1 VNEDRARRPRTCV
14 RHADAQGKRT
24 PFRNRGIVLAL
35 LLTLACSRAT
45 EVLDDSRRGQLS
57 FDIYPNPI
65 IARRVEGNVYE
76 FPFEVSV
83 REVGGV
89 DVEIVGLQVDVF
101 FLSGVR
107 IFSQPY
113 GPEELSRRQLPTR
126 IPAGSN
132 IQYSFSPRREVPS
145 ETLIRGVSAEIILE
159 GIDAQGRSTEARTR
173 VTVRGN

>member
-1 VNEDRARRPRTCV
+1 MALAAVERAGSSRSRAV
-14 RHADAQGKRT
+14 
-24 PFRNRGIVLAL
+24 FLVL

-45 EVLDDSRRGQLS
+45 EILDESRRGQLS

-65 IARRVEGNVYE
+65 QARRLEGNLYE
-76 FPFEVSV
+76 FPFDVSV
-83 REVGGV
+83 REIGGV

-126 IPAGSN
+126 VAAGSN
-132 IQYSFSPRREVPS
+132 LQYSFSPRREVAS
-145 ETLIRGVSAEIILE
+145 ETLIRGVSAEIIIE

-173 VTVRGN
+173 VSVRAE

>member
-1 VNEDRARRPRTCV
+1 M
-14 RHADAQGKRT
+14 
-24 PFRNRGIVLAL
+24 L
-35 LLTLACSRAT
+35 LLSLACSRAT
-45 EVLDDSRRGQLS
+45 EILDESRRGQLS

-65 IARRVEGNVYE
+65 LAKRLEANLYE
-76 FPFEVSV
+76 FPFDVSV

-126 IPAGSN
+126 VAAGSN
-132 IQYSFSPRREVPS
+132 LQYSFAPRREVAS
-145 ETLIRGVSAEIILE
+145 ETLIRGVSAEITIE

-173 VTVRGN
+173 VSVRAE

>member
-1 VNEDRARRPRTCV
+1 M
-14 RHADAQGKRT
+14 AQAL
-24 PFRNRGIVLAL
+24 PNRVIFLVLVA
-35 LLTLACSRAT
+35 TLACSRAT

-57 FDIYPNPI
+57 LDIYPNPI
-65 IARRVEGNVYE
+65 MARRVEGNVHE

-89 DVEIVGLQVDVF
+89 DVEIVGIQVDVF

-113 GPEELSRRQLPTR
+113 GPEELSRRNLPTKV
-126 IPAGSN
+126 PAGAN
-132 IQYSFSPRREVPS
+132 LQYSFSPRRAVPS
-145 ETLIRGVSAEIILE
+145 ETLIRGVSAEIIIE

-173 VTVRGN
+173 VTVRGT

>member
-1 VNEDRARRPRTCV
+1 MPGT
-14 RHADAQGKRT
+14 
-24 PFRNRGIVLAL
+24 RGPTIALLIL
-35 LLTLACSRAT
+35 LLTVACSGTT

-65 IARRVEGNVYE
+65 LARRVEGNIYE
-76 FPFEVSV
+76 FPFDVSV

-113 GPEELSRRQLPTR
+113 GPDELSRRQLPTKVL
-126 IPAGSN
+126 AGSN
-132 IQYSFSPRREVPS
+132 LQYSFSPRREIGS
-145 ETLIRGVSAEIILE
+145 EILIRGISAEIIVE
-159 GIDAQGRSTEARTR
+159 GIDAQGRATEARTR
-173 VTVRGN
+173 VTVREATGNR

>member
-1 VNEDRARRPRTCV
+1 MKRAWSRRPQSVC
-14 RHADAQGKRT
+14 
-24 PFRNRGIVLAL
+24 L
-35 LLTLACSRAT
+35 LLVLTLACSRAT

-65 IARRVEGNVYE
+65 IATRIEKNVWE
-76 FPFEVSV
+76 FPFDVSV

-89 DVEIVGLQVDVF
+89 EVEIVGMQVDVF

-113 GPEELSRRQLPTR
+113 GPDELSRRQLPTR
-126 IPAGSN
+126 VSAGAN
-132 IQYSFSPRREVPS
+132 LQYSFAPRREVPS
-145 ETLIRGVSAEIILE
+145 EMLIRGVSAEIIIE

-173 VTVRGN
+173 VTVRAN